1 VRLSS
6 QYNAGVTKRR
16 AALGGLVLAAA
27 SATACGR
34 LFTTPIRDVL
44 DDPAGYEGKT
54 VTVAGVVLDSANLIL
69 VKYYRVE
76 DATGRITVVARG
88 AVPPRGARAR
98 VRGRVHQ
105 AFVLGDQSLT
115 VIEED

>member
-1 VRLSS
+1 M
-6 QYNAGVTKRR
+6 TRR
-16 AALGGLVLAAA
+16 HGALGVLVLALAL
-27 SATACGR
+27 ATGCGR

-44 DDPAGYEGKT
+44 DDPAGYEGKN

-88 AVPPRGARAR
+88 AVPPRGAKVR

-105 AFVLGDQSLT
+105 AFALGDQNLT
-115 VIEED
+115 VIEEN